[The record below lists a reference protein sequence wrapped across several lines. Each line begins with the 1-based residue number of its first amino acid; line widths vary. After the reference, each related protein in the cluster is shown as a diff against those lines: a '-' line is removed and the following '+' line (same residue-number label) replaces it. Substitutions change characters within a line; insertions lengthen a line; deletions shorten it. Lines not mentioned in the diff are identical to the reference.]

1 MKSSWTSS
9 RYLYIYIYQL
19 LDFQV
24 VQILSLKSQSSD
36 IKSTYSIAKQFLQKA
51 SEDKHILL
59 VVWQKKQE
67 KYFLYKVVLNN
78 HNILAFNLIILSQA
92 IFHIFF
98 FFLLLYHFLFI
109 VCNENKK
116 QGFEPALLRP
126 VDCHCSTYVNCGDWY
141 EICYFIYFFNEK
153 ISWGTKH
160 ICHISFYLNT
170 LSHFL
175 L

>member
-1 MKSSWTSS
+1 M
-9 RYLYIYIYQL
+9 
-19 LDFQV
+19 

-92 IFHIFF
+92 ILHFF
-98 FFLLLYHFLFI
+98 F
-109 VCNENKK
+109 
-116 QGFEPALLRP
+116 P
-126 VDCHCSTYVNCGDWY
+126 
-141 EICYFIYFFNEK
+141 
-153 ISWGTKH
+153 
-160 ICHISFYLNT
+160 SFYSTIFPVHCL
-170 LSHFL
+170 
-175 L
+175 